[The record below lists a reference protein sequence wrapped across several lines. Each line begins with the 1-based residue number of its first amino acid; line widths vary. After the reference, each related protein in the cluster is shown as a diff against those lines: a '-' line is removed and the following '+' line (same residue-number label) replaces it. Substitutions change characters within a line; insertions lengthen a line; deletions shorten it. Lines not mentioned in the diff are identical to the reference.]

1 MLVET
6 LIKEAQ
12 LSFWRLG
19 LFAVVAGLSDALII
33 VAVNRAADAGARGA
47 PQFHLMLFFGVSLGT
62 YVLSQRY
69 ILTLTTYHIEHTIRK
84 IRVRLAD
91 KIRRADLQ
99 PLEKVGRSE
108 IYGGINRDTLAIS
121 QAAAPMVI
129 ACQAALMILFCIGY
143 IGYLSLWALFLTLA
157 VIALGVYVH
166 FSRLRQLM
174 TRLHTAS
181 AKENEFFDAL
191 THLLDGFKEV
201 KLSRA
206 RSNDLFQHLSVIA
219 KTAAGLKFDAS
230 KGFADQYLF
239 SQVSID
245 ILLAVIVFVIPL
257 VSTSATAQILAI
269 TAAIQFISGP
279 LTSLVSAIPV
289 FSTAKVAV
297 GNIERL
303 EQSLEELKM
312 PQAGETRPAVRQQ
325 PGRRRFNTIALDKVE
340 MQYTGPTGDPLFTV
354 GPVNLTLRRGETLFL
369 VGGNGSGKTTLL
381 KLLTGLYYPDS
392 GTVLIGRR
400 PVDEFGYALYR
411 ELFSAIFSDYH
422 LFDRLYGLRHVDERR
437 VNQLLKL
444 MDLQDK
450 TRYVDGRFENQ
461 ELSSGQ
467 KKRLALIVSIL
478 ENKPICM
485 FDEWAA
491 DQDPSFRRYFYEEF
505 LASLKRRGKTIIAA
519 THDDRYFHVA
529 DRVVKMEMGRIVSD
543 SAGHR
548 EREGLVDRDLF

>member
-1 MLVET
+1 MLVEA
-6 LIKEAQ
+6 LIKEAR
-12 LSFWRLG
+12 LSLWRLA

-33 VAVNRAADAGARGA
+33 VAINRAADAGARGA
-47 PQFHLMLFFGVSLGT
+47 PQFHLLLFFAVSLGA
-62 YVLSQRY
+62 YVFSQRY

-99 PLEKVGRSE
+99 PLERVGRSE

-121 QAAAPMVI
+121 QAAAPIVI
-129 ACQAALMILFCIGY
+129 ACQAALMILFCIAY
-143 IGYLSLWALFLTLA
+143 IGYLSLWALFLTLI
-157 VIALGVYVH
+157 VIAIGVYIH
-166 FSRLRQLM
+166 FGRLQQLM

-181 AKENEFFDAL
+181 AKENEFFEAL
-191 THLLDGFKEV
+191 THLMDGFKEV

-206 RSNDLFQHLSVIA
+206 RSNDLFQHLSEIA
-219 KTAAGLKFDAS
+219 KAAAGLKFEAS

-239 SQVSID
+239 SQVSFHV
-245 ILLAVIVFVIPL
+245 LLAVIVFVIPL
-257 VSTSATAQILAI
+257 VSTSATARILAI
-269 TAAIQFISGP
+269 TAAIQFIAGP

-312 PQAGETRPAVRQQ
+312 PQADDRLRAVRQ
-325 PGRRRFNTIALDKVE
+325 PARRRFNTIQLDRVE
-340 MQYTGPTGDPLFTV
+340 MQYTGPAGEALFTV
-354 GPVNLTLRRGETLFL
+354 GPLSLTLSRGETLFL

-392 GTVLIGRR
+392 GTVLIDKR
-400 PVDEFGYALYR
+400 PVDEFGYPSYR
-411 ELFSAIFSDYH
+411 ELFSAIYSDYH
-422 LFDRLYGLRHVDERR
+422 LFDRLYGLAHVDERR
-437 VNQLLKL
+437 VNQMLKL

-450 TRYVDGRFENQ
+450 TRFVDGRFENQ

-529 DRVVKMEMGRIVSD
+529 DRVVKMEMGRVVWD
-543 SAGHR
+543 SASHQGR
-548 EREGLVDRDLF
+548 GRLVGRDLF